1 MSFWNPLTC
10 ITGCLVVYS
19 IGEIL
24 SKKTKGAIS
33 SLLFACVLFLAG
45 FWSGILPDDITTQSG
60 LVTVMS
66 NFGTAF
72 MITNIGTLINLE
84 DMIREWKTV
93 VIALV
98 SIGAIALICFTVG
111 SLIFGREYALIAAPP
126 VAGSTVAGIIVTGA
140 AEAANRPELAAF
152 AVLVLSVQKF
162 FGIPISTFCIRKDL
176 GIKRQQGYFKK
187 QVETTKALRLPSMR
201 IFKETPKNLRTNTIY
216 ICKVALVACLA
227 DFVGKATLIPGS
239 SPENYILNPNI
250 SYLLFGLIF
259 ARIGFLEKDI
269 FAKSGSFG
277 IITFGLLL
285 MLPGSLAQVSPSSL
299 LSMIVPVFGILLLC
313 SIGITALCGLI
324 GKMLGY
330 SPFASAAI
338 GVTCML
344 AYPATQII
352 TTEAVDSFEWE
363 GEDRQRAMDYML
375 PKMIIGG
382 FVTVTIASVAFA
394 SIISPMIFS

>member
-10 ITGCLVVYS
+10 ITGCLIGYS

-45 FWSGILPDDITTQSG
+45 FWSGVLPKDITTQSG
-60 LVTVMS
+60 LVAVMT

-72 MITNIGTLINLE
+72 MITNIGTLIDLE
-84 DMIREWKTV
+84 EMIREWKTV
-93 VIALV
+93 VISLV

-111 SLIFGREYALIAAPP
+111 SLLFGREYALIAAPP

-140 AEAANRPELAAF
+140 AEAAKRPELAAF

-176 GIKRQQGYFKK
+176 RNKRQSGYFKQNTEQK
-187 QVETTKALRLPSMR
+187 SQFKLPSMR
-201 IFKETPKNLRTNTIY
+201 IFKETPQKLRSNTIY

-227 DFVGKATLIPGS
+227 DFVGKMTVIPGS
-239 SPENYILNPNI
+239 DPVNYILNPNI
-250 SYLLFGLIF
+250 AYLLFGVIF
-259 ARIGFLEKDI
+259 ARIGFLERDI
-269 FAKSGSFG
+269 FSKSSSTG

-285 MLPGSLAQVSPSSL
+285 MLPGSLAKVSPSAL
-299 LSMIVPVFGILLLC
+299 LSMIIPVFGILLIC
-313 SIGITALCGLI
+313 SIGIVVICGI
-324 GKMLGY
+324 VGKLLGY
-330 SPFASAAI
+330 SPYASAAI

-352 TTEAVDSFEWE
+352 TTEGVDSFEWE
-363 GEDRQRAMDYML
+363 GDERQKAMDYML

-382 FVTVTIASVAFA
+382 FVTVTIVSVAFA
-394 SIISPMIFS
+394 SIICPLIF